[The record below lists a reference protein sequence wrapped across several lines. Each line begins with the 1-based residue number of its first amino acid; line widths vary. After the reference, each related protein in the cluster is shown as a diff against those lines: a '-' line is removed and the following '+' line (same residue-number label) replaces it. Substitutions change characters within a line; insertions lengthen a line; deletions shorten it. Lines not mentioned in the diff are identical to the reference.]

1 MFNNIWSILLPC
13 AQMLGQYVM
22 KIPGVGG
29 LGGVVTVEDC
39 GLGDVLGGVEL
50 LVTEEG

>member
-13 AQMLGQYVM
+13 AQ
-22 KIPGVGG
+22 IDAGVGG
-29 LGGVVTVEDC
+29 GGCVVTVGDC
-39 GLGDVLGGVEL
+39 GLGDVLGGVES